1 MLFYA
6 GGSIFASDFV
16 RVLYEFGIVDV
27 ILPFVLVFTIIFAI
41 LQKTKIFAERKF
53 NIIIALVLGLLF
65 VIPHVTGQYYKIGF
79 DPVEVINKTLPSV
92 AVLLIAFLLL
102 LILVGLFGVSTGG
115 GIATIAVVVS
125 LVAVTAIFS
134 NAVGLWG
141 TSGLPSYLR
150 FLEDPDIQAL
160 IIIILVF
167 GLIVWF
173 VTKEPSKETPVGGLK
188 KLTDWLT
195 GKEK

>member
-16 RVLYEFGIVDV
+16 RVLYEFGIIDV
-27 ILPFVLVFTIIFAI
+27 ILPFVLVFTVIFAI
-41 LQKTKIFAERKF
+41 LQKAKIFGERKF

-79 DPVEVINKTLPSV
+79 DPVEVINKAMPSV

-141 TSGLPSYLR
+141 ANGLPIYLR
-150 FLEDPDIQAL
+150 FLDDPDIQAL

-188 KLTDWLT
+188 KLADWLT